1 MPVPVWWVPGPR
13 NGPGSDFLGSGAVR
27 FRPYSGV
34 FPIGEHEEHT
44 RPDPVFGTP
53 GGFERE
59 IRAGCEI
66 RPDSLPSTAS
76 TVPKSGRPRNQTP
89 AEPGKANAGPSPGMR
104 KEFVMGCIGK
114 TVVRGVVITALA
126 GGVLVAVAGPQRVSA
141 LVTQTRGGI
150 QSAIDSNIQDP
161 VLLRT
166 QIRQLESE
174 YPKKIAEVRSDLG
187 EVQTQVAQLERER
200 QVAEK
205 VVQLAA
211 LDLEQVDAQLEQAR
225 ATQLANPGAIVR
237 VSFDS
242 SRAVDL
248 DDAYARRQQIEQT
261 RDLYAGRARDLS
273 TDLTYLVDQEAQLTD
288 LLARLETEQSEFQA
302 KLFQLDAQ
310 IDTIARNERMITM
323 MEDRQATI
331 DEHSRYQANS
341 LDQLNGRLSQIRNE
355 QRSRLESISRK
366 EKGRDYVNEAEF
378 LIQRDGEA
386 VETGKAL
393 PRPVIETTPKVIEI
407 RPDTPSGKAQASS
420 AL

>member
-1 MPVPVWWVPGPR
+1 
-13 NGPGSDFLGSGAVR
+13 
-27 FRPYSGV
+27 
-34 FPIGEHEEHT
+34 
-44 RPDPVFGTP
+44 
-53 GGFERE
+53 
-59 IRAGCEI
+59 
-66 RPDSLPSTAS
+66 
-76 TVPKSGRPRNQTP
+76 
-89 AEPGKANAGPSPGMR
+89 MR

-378 LIQRDGEA
+378 LIERDGQT